1 MPNTHS
7 VADELR
13 QLLSSR
19 KTTLKATAKAAGVD
33 YQALR
38 RWHVGASEKLDVTI
52 AEKVYKHLTGKGF
65 TDER

>member
-19 KTTLKATAKAAGVD
+19 KTTLKATAKAADVD

-38 RWHVGASEKLDVTI
+38 RWYVGASEKLDVTI